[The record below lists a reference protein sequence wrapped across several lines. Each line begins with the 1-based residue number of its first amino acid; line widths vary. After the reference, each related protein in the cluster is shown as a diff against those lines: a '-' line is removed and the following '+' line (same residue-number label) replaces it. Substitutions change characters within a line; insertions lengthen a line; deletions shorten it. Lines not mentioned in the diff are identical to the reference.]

1 MTMFYSDLMKE
12 SVRIYGERG
21 KQYGEMQACM
31 NKTASIASLIIGRT
45 VTPIE
50 VALVMHAVKMARMSQ
65 DIYNPDTYLDGIN
78 YLAIAGELALTSVKT
93 TQPIDQIDQDIA
105 ILAAKF
111 APRRPVESAQDTE
124 TASS

>member
-21 KQYGEMQACM
+21 KQYGDMQESM
-31 NKTASIASLIIGRT
+31 NKTASIASLIVGRT
-45 VTPIE
+45 ITPLE
-50 VALVMHAVKMARMSQ
+50 VALVMHAVKMARLNQ

-111 APRRPVESAQDTE
+111 APRRPVDPNAE
-124 TASS
+124 TGSASS

>member
-1 MTMFYSDLMKE
+1 MFYSDLMKE

-31 NKTASIASLIIGRT
+31 EKTASIASLVIGKT
-45 VTPIE
+45 ITPFE
-50 VALVMHAVKMARMSQ
+50 VALVLHAVKMARMSQ
-65 DIYNPDTYLDGIN
+65 DIYNPDAYLDGIN
-78 YLAIAGELALTSVKT
+78 YLAIAGELALTSART

-111 APRRPVESAQDTE
+111 APRRPVEAVQDAKS
-124 TASS
+124 ASS